1 MLTATGLRG
10 FTALSFLLYATAARS
25 LRTLLSNWG
34 ASRISVVVLSSSSGE
49 ACRGRLP
56 PWCGSSGGDS
66 CAGGGVG
73 CRDPA
78 GGVRAPPWFRGSVAR
93 PLPFRCAVSRGRLRG
108 APPCAVF
115 GGSGRARPLLW
126 PPCEVGQDAARVP
139 SRWVSSDSSC
149 GRPWAARGIAG
160 WFGRRALLLRR
171 APGLLARGSAP
182 PESPTPILAAEAR
195 WPLGLWPKKF
205 MRSSCGWPWAAWPA
219 GRFGRRVS
227 LSRRAPR
234 IVPISRSARGGPGP
248 LGRSRHRPE
257 SRVDPNQCKGN
268 REVAGLVLLAPGSVP
283 TPSQV
288 PSELRPA
295 RGQPQDGRVDVL
307 WSPESVPTPSRVP
320 CEPEP
325 VRGQPEV
332 GRFDVPG
339 CGPRR
344 SGPHWAP

>member
-1 MLTATGLRG
+1 MHPPTGRE
-10 FTALSFLLYATAARS
+10 ARS
-25 LRTLLSNWG
+25 
-34 ASRISVVVLSSSSGE
+34 
-49 ACRGRLP
+49 
-56 PWCGSSGGDS
+56 
-66 CAGGGVG
+66 GGVPTSRAHAG
-73 CRDPA
+73 PAACIAPA
-78 GGVRAPPWFRGSVAR
+78 GGAAAPRR
-93 PLPFRCAVSRGRLRG
+93 PPPTGR
-108 APPCAVF
+108 
-115 GGSGRARPLLW
+115 
-126 PPCEVGQDAARVP
+126 E
-139 SRWVSSDSSC
+139 
-149 GRPWAARGIAG
+149 ARGGGASTSRAHAG
-160 WFGRRALLLRR
+160 PA
-171 APGLLARGSAP
+171 AQP
-182 PESPTPILAAEAR
+182 PTPILAAEAR

-344 SGPHWAP
+344 DSHRDLVGVVGRQLRGRRCELSAPRTSVWSQFARFLHDSVRKAPPRRGDCGRRPQPGARSGGCH